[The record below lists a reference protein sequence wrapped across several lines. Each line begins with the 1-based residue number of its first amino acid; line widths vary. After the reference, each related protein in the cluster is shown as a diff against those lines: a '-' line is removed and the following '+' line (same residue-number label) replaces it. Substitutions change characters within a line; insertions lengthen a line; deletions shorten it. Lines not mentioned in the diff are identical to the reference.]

1 MRGLTSKDV
10 TEAATNVDESRSITF
25 RLRSLKNA
33 LLEGVN
39 ICPLRPMLAYAVD
52 KIMESLEQLSLL
64 RLILIYEGV
73 VDSRRSAPRAT
84 SGIDGILVIDI
95 SQELRQLC
103 KSRSTSLMTISE
115 LALFL
120 HAITIQVTV
129 EDKRSKNRQ

>member
-33 LLEGVN
+33 LLKGVN
-39 ICPLRPMLAYAVD
+39 ICPLRPMLAYTVD
-52 KIMESLEQLSLL
+52 KIMESLEQLGLL
-64 RLILIYEGV
+64 SLILIYEGV

-120 HAITIQVTV
+120 SCHNHSGFCRGQA
-129 EDKRSKNRQ
+129 K